1 MTECGKRVAEKC
13 LTGSSLRRRRSA
25 IRLTAGA
32 IRRRLFGLADI
43 QSLDL
48 SGRAELEPEIGPEVT
63 PLVGVRTSSQI
74 EPVVFDKIDGSE
86 ALVTEGF
93 LSNFPEAAR
102 LTVVI
107 PRRVRLK

>member
-1 MTECGKRVAEKC
+1 
-13 LTGSSLRRRRSA
+13 
-25 IRLTAGA
+25 
-32 IRRRLFGLADI
+32 
-43 QSLDL
+43 
-48 SGRAELEPEIGPEVT
+48 
-63 PLVGVRTSSQI
+63 VRTSSQI

-107 PRRVRLK
+107 QRRVRLK